1 MIPDKRRW
9 TGIRRADSRHLDA
22 SMRRSRSAAPV
33 LECLESRRLLSL
45 YTGASANLP
54 VGSTAGAFLVQVSGP
69 GVVKAHPAVHGAIDL
84 TAYGTTADTTI
95 TITQTK
101 PRYHFTNQLLMIH
114 DLVVRSG
121 QLGGLEAL
129 PAELNGRMTPLTNS
143 VNNLDIGALGPK
155 AQVTIE
161 GSLGEMSVSTIDL
174 GPTGHV
180 AITGDLNSFAQS
192 GPMTIGA
199 MTLDGGRFTVGRDS
213 LESIAIGGDLT
224 ISQDGELAIGRD
236 QDGTFAVDGSVLLNT
251 GGQLLVGRNLD
262 DLSING
268 NLIVGPSGSGIA
280 VNGALNG
287 LTIDGYFQGQ
297 GGTRAPSAIDLGV
310 GLNLTSLTIL
320 GGVSG
325 QGGLINANI
334 RAGGTVSGVGIA
346 YGTYQSTIQANSSM
360 PT

>member
-1 MIPDKRRW
+1 MIPDTRRW
-9 TGIRRADSRHLDA
+9 ARVLNANSRQPEISL
-22 SMRRSRSAAPV
+22 RRSRSAAPV

-54 VGSTAGAFLVQVSGP
+54 VASTAGAFVVQVSGP
-69 GVVKAHPAVHGAIDL
+69 GVVKAQPAAHGAIDL
-84 TAYGTTADTTI
+84 TAYGTTASTTI

-101 PRYHFTNQLLMIH
+101 PRYHFANQLLMIH
-114 DLVVRSG
+114 GLVVRSG
-121 QLGGLEAL
+121 QLGGLAAL

-143 VNNLDIGALGPK
+143 VNNLDIGTLGPK
-155 AQVTIE
+155 AQVTIN
-161 GSLGEMSVSTIDL
+161 GSLGAMSVSNIDL

-180 AITGDLNSFAQS
+180 EITGDLNSFAQS

-199 MTLDGGRFTVGRDS
+199 ITLDGGRFTVGRDS
-213 LESIAIGGDLT
+213 LESIAISGDLT
-224 ISQDGELAIGRD
+224 ISRDGQLAIGRD
-236 QDGTFAVDGSVLLNT
+236 QDGTFTVDGSVLLNT
-251 GGQLLVGRNLD
+251 GGQLLVGRNLG

-287 LTIDGYFQGQ
+287 LTVNGYLQGQ
-297 GGTRAPSAIDLGV
+297 GGTSAPSAIDLGV

-334 RAGGTVSGVGIA
+334 RAGGTVSGVEIA
-346 YGTYQSTIQANSSM
+346 YGSFQSTIQTNTSM